1 MEHYYGVPLL
11 HVGWPE
17 RRKLPVLPVPCC
29 PSCLWAAVMPCCPS
43 HAVLP
48 VGSGAAILPVPA
60 APRGHRCPSLLCG
73 LLCGCWGTGAQAE
86 LEGLRGARC
95 GSRGSSTLLLPLAS
109 PEPPLSRPCP
119 SQWGV
124 LVPLPACLSALVSS
138 QELSACETSWVFS
151 FSEQQFLFQKT

>member
-1 MEHYYGVPLL
+1 MVFGGWFNFPRGFMEHYYGVPLL

-29 PSCLWAAVMPCCPS
+29 PSCPGAAVMPCCPS
-43 HAVLP
+43 LLHL
-48 VGSGAAILPVPA
+48 GGT
-60 APRGHRCPSLLCG
+60 GLLCG

-95 GSRGSSTLLLPLAS
+95 GSRGSSTVLLTLAS

-124 LVPLPACLSALVSS
+124 LVPLPGCLSALVSS

-151 FSEQQFLFQKT
+151 LSEQQFLFQKT